1 MKMFCHS
8 FLLFCAIFLLPSCN
22 SKNSQEAP
30 NSETVEDLS
39 GPPLIVIEDA
49 EAVKSPDKKGDIVM
63 PITAGQTARL
73 LELRQSKDGN
83 AEEDFDCFQKTFAR
97 VQLENG
103 ASAWVHGKFIA
114 ELNQA
119 SDLIE
124 NIDGKKLSIGGVEY
138 HLTLAQNYSIGTAY
152 EGEIIGC
159 EEFYPMVFYQNNY
172 ENMQMAELV
181 DSPHSEFPYCN
192 LVSNEGVGEKISAV
206 EQQEDKVVFKIACLF
221 QEGTGSYDLEI
232 SRRGDKLVGQVKNF
246 ERVWQ

>member
-1 MKMFCHS
+1 MKVFYRS
-8 FLLFCAIFLLPSCN
+8 FLLLCALLLLLSCN
-22 SKNSQEAP
+22 SKNSQEAS
-30 NSETVEDLS
+30 NSETVKDLS
-39 GPPLIVIEDA
+39 GPPLIIIEDT
-49 EAVKSPDKKGDIVM
+49 EAVKTPDKKGDIVM

-97 VQLENG
+97 VQFENG
-103 ASAWVHGKFIA
+103 ASAWVYGKFIA

-124 NIDGKKLSIGGVEY
+124 KNDGRKLSIGGVDY
-138 HLTLAQNYSIGTAY
+138 QLTLAQNYSIGTTY

-159 EEFYPMVFYQNNY
+159 EEFYPMVFYQNDY
-172 ENMQMAELV
+172 EDMQMAQLI

-192 LVSNEGVGEKISAV
+192 LASNEGVGEKISDV
-206 EQQEDKVVFKIACLF
+206 EQQEDKVVFKIVCLF